1 LKKTTRLAAILAF
14 VLLAVATQAQQSTPP
29 SANPGSSAP
38 PQAQKNIE
46 AYLRN
51 LYAFGP
57 DVQLSVGPFK
67 GTAVEGI
74 LETNIDVVIEGN
86 KQTVKFYA
94 SKDGRFLFQ
103 GELSDMSKDPLAET
117 RAKIQMSDAP
127 SVGDSNAPVTLVEY
141 SDFQCPVCKSLHDV
155 LRGILPNYAGKV
167 RVVFKD
173 FPLEQVHPWARTA
186 AIAGRCAYQQDAK
199 AFWKVYDLIY
209 DNQEVIS
216 AANAWTKMA
225 DYAAQP
231 QGIERACREDSAALR
246 CGLCRARKKRDGEVY
261 RQQSGAHLR
270 RSRRFRAEQNASP
283 DVRRVRRIALFP
295 AGGSANGVRLQRRAT
310 GDHHLRRCVERQKLL
325 GQSPL

>member
-1 LKKTTRLAAILAF
+1 
-14 VLLAVATQAQQSTPP
+14 LAVATPAQQSTSP
-29 SANPGSSAP
+29 SANPGSSASP
-38 PQAQKNIE
+38 EAQKNIE

-57 DVQLSVGPFK
+57 DVRLSVGAFK
-67 GTAVEGI
+67 GTAIEGI

-86 KQTVKFYA
+86 KQSVKFYA

-103 GELSDMSKDPLAET
+103 GELSDMTKDPLAET

-127 SVGDSNAPVTLVEY
+127 SAGDINSPVTLVEY
-141 SDFQCPVCKSLHDV
+141 SDFECPVCKKLHDV
-155 LRGILPNYAGKV
+155 LRGVLLNYGGKV

-173 FPLEQVHPWARTA
+173 FPLEEIHPWARTA

-225 DYAAQP
+225 DYA
-231 QGIERACREDSAALR
+231 E
-246 CGLCRARKKRDGEVY
+246 
-261 RQQSGAHLR
+261 QSGLNANA
-270 RSRRFRAEQNASP
+270 FKTCMASP
-283 DVRRVRRIALFP
+283 EAAAAVDGSRENGQQLEVGSTPTVFINGRRMVGA
-295 AGGSANGVRLQRRAT
+295 
-310 GDHHLRRCVERQKLL
+310 DQKLL
-325 GQSPL
+325 VQYINYELTQQRPAKPTEKK